1 MTGTPRADTRP
12 LSPHLQVW
20 RFHLTMA
27 SSITH
32 RITGVALYAGTFLI
46 TAWIVALA
54 TNAECYSLIE
64 GLVTAWYG
72 KIVLYLWTVAVLFHF
87 ANGIRHM
94 LWDGP
99 HIGFEPRTA
108 SAVSL
113 FIYVVAF
120 LGAAAI
126 FAATVWL

>member
-1 MTGTPRADTRP
+1 MSGIPQPDSRP
-12 LSPHLQVW
+12 LSPHLQIW
-20 RFHLTMA
+20 RWHLTMA
-27 SSITH
+27 ASIMH
-32 RITGVALYAGTFLI
+32 RATGVALYFGTFLI
-46 TAWIVALA
+46 VAWIVALA
-54 TNAECYSLIE
+54 TGADCYPAIE

-72 KIVLYLWTVAVLFHF
+72 KLVLYLWTVAVLYHF

-99 HIGFEPRTA
+99 GIGFEPGTA

-113 FIYVVAF
+113 FNFLFAF